1 MSKYTEYSHTTGIT
15 KHDGQSTT
23 EFPNVYTAQ
32 TTTIVEL
39 QQLQS
44 EIRDFAAR
52 RDWDPFH
59 TPRNLCLALGG
70 ELGELVEQLFLLD
83 TIQTDKLYQEVA
95 DVTIY
100 LLRLADVCQL
110 SLLADTS
117 SADDETDE
125 KLVSSFS
132 IKLPSVA
139 STEEHTFPVGLIRN
153 HILELWMHWTR
164 HDKESF
170 YETLQTISTLLGCC
184 PNTPPMITSC
194 ANSKTAWL
202 SLLCLL
208 GELSD
213 QFQFLGDAEQ
223 PLHKHEVICSYIQQ
237 MVHHMNDEVEI

>member
-1 MSKYTEYSHTTGIT
+1 MSKYTEYSHATGIT

-32 TTTIVEL
+32 RTTLAEL
-39 QQLQS
+39 QQLQY
-44 EIRDFAAR
+44 EIRDFAMQR
-52 RDWDPFH
+52 EWDPFH

-70 ELGELVEQLFLLD
+70 ELGELVEQLFLLE

-110 SLLADTS
+110 SLFADTS
-117 SADDETDE
+117 SADDETSV

-132 IKLPSVA
+132 TELPSV
-139 STEEHTFPVGLIRN
+139 SCTEEHIFPVGLIRN

-164 HDKESF
+164 QDTESF
-170 YETLQTISTLLGCC
+170 YETLQTISTLLGYCS
-184 PNTPPMITSC
+184 NTTPTSY
-194 ANSKTAWL
+194 ANSATAWL

-223 PLHKHEVICSYIQQ
+223 PLHKHAVICIHIQQ
-237 MVHHMNDEVEI
+237 MWHTLNDEVET